1 MLRNL
6 NVAVWGRE
14 NNFAGKYR
22 FKLFDTE
29 IVSDS
34 FGSIDNILEATEMKM
49 NGKIG
54 SFEGTFTIVTNNTP
68 GTYGAIC
75 FLYQSIRKRL
85 LNMFGDEFFMLPS
98 SVHEVIVL
106 PKEKG
111 EVESNVDAI
120 INMVK
125 EINRSKVAESEW
137 LSDTAY
143 KVKLYIKDNS
153 NRIDMELM
161 DLETGE
167 VQFI

>member
-1 MLRNL
+1 MLRSL

-14 NNFAGKYR
+14 NNFAGKGR

-34 FGSIDNILEATEMKM
+34 FDNIDDVLKATEMKM
-49 NGKIG
+49 NGKIA

-68 GTYGAIC
+68 ETYGAIC
-75 FLYQSIRKRL
+75 FLYQSIRERL

-111 EVESNVDAI
+111 EVESNIDAM

-125 EINRSKVAESEW
+125 EVNRSMVSKSEW

-143 KVKLYIKDNS
+143 KVKLYKNNS